1 MTACPA
7 AAVLCC
13 VVNPSDTADNLLTT
27 DSLGVTHPLL
37 PTQDMS
43 ASSLLTM
50 SVVSNT
56 VTTAG
61 VADSKMDITA
71 VSRGPSGP
79 EAATAGVTSCRVSDV
94 AAA

>member
-1 MTACPA
+1 
-7 AAVLCC
+7 
-13 VVNPSDTADNLLTT
+13 
-27 DSLGVTHPLL
+27 
-37 PTQDMS
+37 MS